1 MIRRRQ
7 PRRVGRL
14 LFPLCIAFLPV
25 ACGEDPVPPGIPD
38 TSVPDA
44 LPGTPAKVENA
55 LVTTDELGEGWVDLG
70 AVPLDE
76 RGFEGCPETRMV
88 TGGDDPARLGEAQSL
103 YGQGDLPVVTFAES
117 V

>member
-1 MIRRRQ
+1 M
-7 PRRVGRL
+7 G
-14 LFPLCIAFLPV
+14 
-25 ACGEDPVPPGIPD
+25 
-38 TSVPDA
+38 
-44 LPGTPAKVENA
+44 
-55 LVTTDELGEGWVDLG
+55 DLG